1 MATVHFLLLL
11 AATGGRHRV
20 SGGCLGKCCSGRDM
34 SCTSTDWRMDR
45 AHGTCYCDR
54 GCAATRDCCFDYFS
68 HCPAQ
73 ACSVNAWSLW
83 SGCAE
88 PCRPSRRARV
98 RQVAERPNDGGEP
111 CPALREEAGC
121 MDYRDRRGSPCGLDA
136 GPAFIT
142 SLEFGKARPLRDPYG
157 KPLDAE
163 FCVEF
168 SLESRSPHCAA
179 ENRPHTRWM
188 RYFAEGFTV
197 CVACQPPAVRN
208 RSGGCQG
215 DGRETDRDAVLQWQA
230 VGNPR
235 CGGTWR
241 RIRKTQKCNCPP
253 QHSFVFI

>member
-1 MATVHFLLLL
+1 MAILHLLLL
-11 AATGGRHRV
+11 LVAMAARHLV
-20 SGGCLGKCCSGRDM
+20 SGGCLGKCCSGRDA

-45 AHGTCYCDR
+45 VHGTCYCDR
-54 GCAATRDCCFDYFS
+54 GCATTRDCCFDYFS

-73 ACSVNAWSLW
+73 ACSVKAWSFW

-98 RQVAERPNDGGEP
+98 RHVAERPANGGEP
-111 CPALREEAGC
+111 CPALEEQAGC
-121 MDYRDRRGSPCGLDA
+121 MDYRDRRGNLCGLDT

-142 SLEFGKARPLRDPYG
+142 SLEFGKGRPVRDTYG
-157 KPLDAE
+157 SPLDPG

-197 CVACQPPAVRN
+197 CVACRPPAVRN
-208 RSGGCQG
+208 HSGGCQG
-215 DGRETDRDAVLQWQA
+215 DGREMDRDAVLQWQA

-235 CGGTWR
+235 CSGTWR
-241 RIRKTQKCNCPP
+241 RIRKTQQCNCPP